1 MLALQVDYY
10 SIPSEQIINLSSG
23 LIPNNNEYFSML
35 EKWDKKLSK
44 SSIEAGIYIEW
55 QNQLFLELNRKFIP
69 EKVDKYIDMQLF
81 KVIEKISEMSINE
94 KKELLNKTFNL
105 SLIHI

>member
-1 MLALQVDYY
+1 MLRLQVDYY

-23 LIPNNNEYFSML
+23 LISNNIEYFTML

-55 QNQLFLELNRKFIP
+55 QNQLFLEVTKKFIP
-69 EKVDKYIDMQLF
+69 EKV
-81 KVIEKISEMSINE
+81 NE
-94 KKELLNKTFNL
+94 Y
-105 SLIHI
+105 

>member
-1 MLALQVDYY
+1 MLELQVDYY

-23 LIPNNNEYFSML
+23 LISDNIEYFSML

-55 QNQLFLELNRKFIP
+55 QNQLFLEVNKKFVP
-69 EKVDKYIDMQLF
+69 ENASKYIYMQLF
-81 KVIEKISEMSINE
+81 KVIERISKMNINE
-94 KKELLNKTFNL
+94 KKRTFKPNL
-105 SLIHI
+105 